1 MSNKT
6 EYANGGGTWVKYI
19 GLDFDPSKLDE
30 SVTVK
35 PHINVESGKAFKE
48 AKTEEGSRY
57 LLPRIEAIHAGSTRN
72 STRYPADKLRGSAEL
87 KSGVYSWLNPY
98 PKPVI
103 YNHDVETEASGR
115 IQTAAFAELTT
126 AGRPGIVVVPRI
138 TSEKAIDDII
148 GGRLL
153 TVSIGAT
160 TDAAICSVCGTDI
173 ISEGFCGHYKGETY
187 DGVKAE
193 WIVGNVYFDE
203 LSWVNVPADQD
214 AMIIDSGGVI
224 STAESF
230 ATYNG
235 KEIINL
241 GKQTTEWLVDPNI
254 VLSEGLSVIEEK
266 GDNTMLTEEQV
277 KELQDELKATK
288 EANETLVSEKE
299 VLTSENEQLKTDVEE
314 LTTAKE
320 TAEKALSDKE
330 AELVTT
336 QESLTAKENEVA
348 ELTATNETLVA
359 EKTELE
365 TSLNEEKQARTQA
378 VEENAKLSTDMHKMV
393 AERVVDLRIS
403 LGKESNREEAITAY
417 AGRSAESLNDSLAD
431 LLKEATTAPKQV
443 TRVVENVANPGLAT
457 DGTQITESTSTL
469 TAEEVMLNLFR
480 GPGAKK

>member
-1 MSNKT
+1 
-6 EYANGGGTWVKYI
+6 
-19 GLDFDPSKLDE
+19 
-30 SVTVK
+30 
-35 PHINVESGKAFKE
+35 
-48 AKTEEGSRY
+48 
-57 LLPRIEAIHAGSTRN
+57 
-72 STRYPADKLRGSAEL
+72 
-87 KSGVYSWLNPY
+87 
-98 PKPVI
+98 
-103 YNHDVETEASGR
+103 
-115 IQTAAFAELTT
+115 
-126 AGRPGIVVVPRI
+126 
-138 TSEKAIDDII
+138 
-148 GGRLL
+148 
-153 TVSIGAT
+153 
-160 TDAAICSVCGTDI
+160 
-173 ISEGFCGHYKGETY
+173 
-187 DGVKAE
+187 
-193 WIVGNVYFDE
+193 
-203 LSWVNVPADQD
+203 VNVAAHQD
-214 AMIIDSGGVI
+214 AMIVGGTEAI

-241 GKQTTEWLVDPNI
+241 GKQTTEWLVDPKT
-254 VLSEGLSVIEEK
+254 VLSEGLSVAEEK
-266 GDNTMLTEEQV
+266 GENTMLTEEQV

-320 TAEKALSDKE
+320 AAEKTLADKE

-336 QESLTAKENEVA
+336 QENLTAKENEVA

-359 EKTELE
+359 EKSELE
-365 TSLNEEKQARTQA
+365 TSLNEEKEARTHA

-431 LLKEATTAPKQV
+431 LLKEATAAPKQV
-443 TRVVENVANPGLAT
+443 RQAGHVANPALGT
-457 DGTQITESTSTL
+457 DGTGITESKSTL